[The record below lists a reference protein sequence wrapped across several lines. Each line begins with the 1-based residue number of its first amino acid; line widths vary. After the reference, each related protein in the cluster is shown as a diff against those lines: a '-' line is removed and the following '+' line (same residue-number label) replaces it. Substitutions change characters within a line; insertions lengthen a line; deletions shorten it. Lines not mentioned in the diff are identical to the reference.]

1 VLLIQIIA
9 LVVLLLIFVQD
20 MRSRSVHWVLFP
32 VLIASF
38 IAMRFMQQQAFEAI
52 WQPVL
57 INILFLVFQL
67 LAVSAYFSLK
77 ERKLVNITSG
87 ILGWG
92 DILFLLSTAFY
103 LPVVNF
109 LFFYI
114 ASLTVIVLTWLS
126 WQLISKEKVKYIPLA
141 GLQAL
146 LFAIFFSFNLY
157 FTSVNLN
164 SDDWLLN
171 LINK

>member
-1 VLLIQIIA
+1 MLFIQIITLIVLLI
-9 LVVLLLIFVQD
+9 VFVQD

-32 VLIASF
+32 ILIALF
-38 IAMRFMQQQAFEAI
+38 TGLHFMQHELFTAL
-52 WQPVL
+52 WPPVL
-57 INILFLVFQL
+57 LNIVFLMFQL
-67 LAVSAYFSLK
+67 LVVSAYFSLK
-77 ERKLVNITSG
+77 QRKLVNIT
-87 ILGWG
+87 ITVLGWG
-92 DILFLLSTAFY
+92 DILFLLSICFY
-103 LPVVNF
+103 LSVLNF
-109 LFFYI
+109 LFFYVFSLI
-114 ASLTVIVLTWLS
+114 AVVFIWFS
-126 WQLISKEKVKYIPLA
+126 WQLISKEKNKNIPLA

>member
-1 VLLIQIIA
+1 MA
-9 LVVLLLIFVQD
+9 VLLLVFVQD

-32 VLIASF
+32 ILMASF
-38 IAMRFMQQQAFEAI
+38 IAMRFMQHQLLTAI

-57 INILFLVFQL
+57 VNILFLVFQL
-67 LAVSAYFSLK
+67 LVVSAYFSLIQ
-77 ERKLVNITSG
+77 RKLVNITHS

-92 DILFLLSTAFY
+92 DILFLLSVAFY
-103 LPVVNF
+103 LSVINF
-109 LFFYI
+109 LFFYV
-114 ASLTVIVLTWLS
+114 ASLIVIVLIWFS
-126 WQLISKEKVKYIPLA
+126 WQLISKQKGKHVPLA

-146 LFAIFFSFNLY
+146 LFVLFFAFNLY